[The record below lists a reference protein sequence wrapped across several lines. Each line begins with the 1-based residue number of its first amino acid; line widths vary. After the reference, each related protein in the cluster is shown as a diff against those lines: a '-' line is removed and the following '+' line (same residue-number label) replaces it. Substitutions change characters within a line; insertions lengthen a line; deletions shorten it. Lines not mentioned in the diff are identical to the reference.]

1 MKRYSIIIILCTTS
15 FLFISCNKNST
26 EMKSSQISY
35 ADSLKTL
42 KLNKE
47 TASGF
52 AGLAFKCIQKEFP
65 NKLDHV
71 MNNAGEVKSPKALH
85 PAFYGCFDWHSC
97 VHGHWMLVRLLK
109 LFPDLPEAK
118 EIRAAISK
126 NLTAE
131 NIMAEVKYLH
141 QPNRKSFERTY
152 GWTWLL
158 KLADEL
164 RDWNDPDG
172 KKWSKN
178 LEPLANAIVNNYL
191 NFLPKQTYP
200 IRTGVHPNTAFG
212 IIFALDYAR
221 NTGNKKLE
229 NLLIE
234 RSKTYYEKDKN
245 YPVSWEPGGEDFL
258 SPALEEADLMRRVL
272 SKDEFNKWFDNFLP
286 DLGKGKDKN
295 ILEPAVVGDRT
306 DPKLVHLDG
315 LNLSRAWCMIGIASE
330 LNSDNPVKKIL
341 LEAAYKH
348 AQDALGHV
356 ASGNYGGEHW
366 LASFAVNMLSTIR
379 D

>member
-1 MKRYSIIIILCTTS
+1 MKRYSIITILCTTS
-15 FLFISCNKNST
+15 FLFITCNKNST

-118 EIRAAISK
+118 EIRAAINK

-272 SKDEFNKWFDNFLP
+272 SKEEFNKWFDNFLP

>member
-15 FLFISCNKNST
+15 FLFITCNKNST